1 MNPAPTT
8 LQTFPARA
16 GEAFAPQEG
25 FTRSREGRE
34 EGKKEELKHEDHQAA
49 RDKSSLYH
57 LISKF
62 VWARSALLN
71 QAAKLREALLD
82 GAERLCGL
90 RVSNFLTSSRPSRLR
105 VNHLSCLLIAIGIAL
120 GGQGLYVR
128 AKAVVA
134 QILLERAWEQ
144 TIATGKPTKAWSWAD
159 THPVA
164 RISFPRLDRTAIVLE
179 EAGGEALA
187 FGPAHV
193 SASPQPGA
201 NGTSVIGGHRDT
213 HFAFIKDLK
222 LGDEIVVTTLAGKTV
237 RYRMTG
243 SSIVHTKASG
253 IATAG
258 KTPRLALVTCYPFDG
273 LTRGPWRYVVFA
285 EAITPP

>member
-1 MNPAPTT
+1 M
-8 LQTFPARA
+8 
-16 GEAFAPQEG
+16 AF
-25 FTRSREGRE
+25 
-34 EGKKEELKHEDHQAA
+34 L
-49 RDKSSLYH
+49 
-57 LISKF
+57 
-62 VWARSALLN
+62 
-71 QAAKLREALLD
+71 
-82 GAERLCGL
+82 
-90 RVSNFLTSSRPSRLR
+90 
-105 VNHLSCLLIAIGIAL
+105 AIGIAL
-120 GGQGLYVR
+120 GGQGLFIR

-144 TIATGKPTKAWSWAD
+144 TIATGEPTKAWSWAD
-159 THPVA
+159 THPIA

-193 SASPQPGA
+193 AASPQPGA
-201 NGTSVIGGHRDT
+201 NGVSVIGGHRDT
-213 HFAFIKDLK
+213 HFNFIKDLK
-222 LGDEIVVTTLAGKTV
+222 PGDEIDIATRTGKRV

-258 KTPRLALVTCYPFDG
+258 TIPRLALVTCYPFDG

-285 EAITPP
+285 EAVAPP